1 MSESNP
7 RQVVFNALYDVI
19 LKDAYT
25 EVAIDRAFQS
35 SSLTTKLW
43 ICQIISLWH
52 CPPPA
57 SPMIPLKD

>member
-25 EVAIDRAFQS
+25 EVTLNSA
-35 SSLTTKLW
+35 L
-43 ICQIISLWH
+43 
-52 CPPPA
+52 
-57 SPMIPLKD
+57 